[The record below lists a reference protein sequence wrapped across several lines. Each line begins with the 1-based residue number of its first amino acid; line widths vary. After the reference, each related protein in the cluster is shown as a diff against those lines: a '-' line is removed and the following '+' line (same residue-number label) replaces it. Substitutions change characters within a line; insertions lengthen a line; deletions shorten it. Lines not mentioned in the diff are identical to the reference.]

1 MMEKFKTEKN
11 IYADYGSKLAL
22 RNNGIREQLDWIRRQ
37 LEYFSFAEKYLLRY
51 DLKQGEI
58 YEFDWGLNVNA
69 EFSNRHYGV
78 VMVDSDVFNPLVTI
92 CPLKT
97 NHGSMSPKS
106 DVDLGIIECLNTA
119 KSTLAVVN
127 QVRTIDKL
135 RLYTKRIIGIKN
147 DCLADSDSEE
157 EYTIMRLESTKF
169 QLIRNAYF
177 DYLNGKLGQTR
188 EK

>member
-1 MMEKFKTEKN
+1 MEKLKIEKN
-11 IYADYGSKLAL
+11 AFADYSSKFAI
-22 RNNGIREQLDWIRRQ
+22 RQNGMREQLDWIRRQ
-37 LEYFSFAEKYLLRY
+37 LEYFSFAEKYSLRY

-58 YEFDWGLNVNA
+58 YEFDFGLNVNA

-106 DVDLGIIECLNTA
+106 DVDLGFINCLNSSKT
-119 KSTLAVVN
+119 TLAVVN

-135 RLYTKRIIGIKN
+135 RLYTKRIIGAKT
-147 DCLADSDSEE
+147 DMLCDSQNEE
-157 EYTIMRLESTKF
+157 EYEIMRLETHKF
-169 QLIRNAYF
+169 EMVQQAYF
-177 DYLNGKLGQTR
+177 MYLNGKLGENR
-188 EK
+188 

>member
-1 MMEKFKTEKN
+1 MEKFKTEKN
-11 IYADYGSKLAL
+11 IFADYGSKMAL
-22 RNNGIREQLDWIRRQ
+22 RQNGMREQLDWIRRQ
-37 LEYFSFAEKYLLRY
+37 LEYFSFAEKYSLRY

-78 VMVDSDVFNPLVTI
+78 VMVDSDVRNPLVTI

-106 DVDLGIIECLNTA
+106 DVDLGFVDCLNSSKT
-119 KSTLAVVN
+119 TLAVVN

-135 RLYTKRIIGIKN
+135 RLYTKSIIGNKN
-147 DCLADSDSEE
+147 DVLCDSENEE
-157 EYTIMRLESTKF
+157 EYIIMRLEKNKF
-169 QLIRNAYF
+169 DKVQNAYF
-177 DYLNGKLGQTR
+177 DYLKGKLGEIR